1 MRSPAVSSIDTAHES
16 SHPGWSYCSAPQP
29 AFSLALSSCQPQSGK
44 AGFSIHQ
51 VPLVPLISVLQ
62 LGVHL
67 REGHLCGP
75 VLGTKS
81 QELLLLL
88 AVLSTFL
95 KNVLFI
101 WLYQVLVVA
110 YGLSSCD
117 PQAPECMGSVDVAHR
132 LSCSEVCGILAHR
145 LGTEPMSPVLQGG
158 FLTTGPPVKSP

>member
-1 MRSPAVSSIDTAHES
+1 MRNPAVSSVDTAHES

-44 AGFSIHQ
+44 DGFLIYQ
-51 VPLVPLISVLQ
+51 VPLVPLVSVLQ

-67 REGHLCGP
+67 RADHLCGP

-88 AVLSTFL
+88 AVLSTLL

-117 PQAPECMGSVDVAHR
+117 PQAPECVGSVAVAHR
-132 LSCSEVCGILAHR
+132 LSCSETCGILAHR
-145 LGTEPMSPVLQGG
+145 LGTEPMSPALQGG
-158 FLTTGPPVKSP
+158 FLTIGPPVKSP

>member
-67 REGHLCGP
+67 RAGHLCGP

-88 AVLSTFL
+88 PLRGPWVRLCWGWGPCGRGCWVSL
-95 KNVLFI
+95 GGCSPGEGQGEQGIRHSMLFPDHP
-101 WLYQVLVVA
+101 
-110 YGLSSCD
+110 GLPS
-117 PQAPECMGSVDVAHR
+117 
-132 LSCSEVCGILAHR
+132 
-145 LGTEPMSPVLQGG
+145 
-158 FLTTGPPVKSP
+158 

>member
-1 MRSPAVSSIDTAHES
+1 MRNPAVSSVDTAHES

-44 AGFSIHQ
+44 DGFLIYQ
-51 VPLVPLISVLQ
+51 VPLVPLVSVLQ

-67 REGHLCGP
+67 RADHLCGP

-81 QELLLLL
+81 QELLFLL
-88 AVLSTFL
+88 AVLSTLL

-117 PQAPECMGSVDVAHR
+117 PQAPECVGSVAVAHR
-132 LSCSEVCGILAHR
+132 LS
-145 LGTEPMSPVLQGG
+145 
-158 FLTTGPPVKSP
+158 

>member
-1 MRSPAVSSIDTAHES
+1 LRSPAVSSVDTAHES

-44 AGFSIHQ
+44 DGFLIYQ
-51 VPLVPLISVLQ
+51 VPLVPLVSVLQ

-67 REGHLCGP
+67 RADHLCGP

-88 AVLSTFL
+88 AVLSTLL

-117 PQAPECMGSVDVAHR
+117 PQAPECVGSVAVAHR
-132 LSCSEVCGILAHR
+132 LSCSETCGILAHR
-145 LGTEPMSPVLQGG
+145 LGNEPMSPALQGG

>member
-1 MRSPAVSSIDTAHES
+1 MRNPAVSSVDTAHES

-44 AGFSIHQ
+44 DGFLIYQ
-51 VPLVPLISVLQ
+51 VPLVPLVSVLQ

-67 REGHLCGP
+67 RADHLCGP

-88 AVLSTFL
+88 AVLSTLL

-101 WLYQVLVVA
+101 WLYQVLVVRA
-110 YGLSSCD
+110 HACLDVSNSLRPHGLQ
-117 PQAPECMGSVDVAHR
+117 PAR
-132 LSCSEVCGILAHR
+132 LIC
-145 LGTEPMSPVLQGG
+145 P
-158 FLTTGPPVKSP
+158 